1 MVPQDTV
8 LFNNDIRYNVRYG
21 RVTASDQEVEEATD
35 AADVHTRILTFPSSK
50 LSNPLSWKLLS
61 DLGRDETK
69 PVFGV
74 SHKARFKLAC
84 SATET
89 S

>member
-50 LSNPLSWKLLS
+50 SSNPLL
-61 DLGRDETK
+61 ETLISFDK
-69 PVFGV
+69 TISLDDSSTIIYSVGF
-74 SHKARFKLAC
+74 SHTASCVL
-84 SATET
+84 
-89 S
+89 